1 MANTEVTKRQ
11 PRSGTRQNNAR
22 YLKSGTR
29 YNIQLLDLAV
39 TTTSY
44 RTAFSVEDLTRAQT
58 ICDRLNEIFKN
69 SRADL
74 DFITPGYANGCYVVL
89 WSGTTWLG
97 KDVFT
102 QETEVGNT
110 YEDLYRGCKLPW
122 YDESGA
128 HYYKYRNGSPTII
141 ATVTDTDVTYNK
153 KSAWEI
159 AFDWANSIRSVVNG
173 WNCSEDATFPLIFEG
188 KIYKLQPLTGSYD
201 SSRSVSA
208 TYYGAGEMQPSARTA
223 NNDIFHT
230 LDLTVA
236 IPKGNAPGLE
246 LNTWVKVTY
255 GKISVVAR
263 VADTCGTTKLD
274 LSTGLANALGFKDGT
289 VTISKP

>member
-1 MANTEVTKRQ
+1 MANIEVTQRQ

-39 TTTSY
+39 ATTSY
-44 RTAFSVEDLTRAQT
+44 RTAFSVETADRAQT
-58 ICDRLNEIFKN
+58 ICNRLNEIFKN
-69 SRADL
+69 NKADL
-74 DFITPGYANGCYVVL
+74 DFITPGYSKGSYVVL

-97 KDVFT
+97 KKEF
-102 QETEVGNT
+102 TEVTEAGNT

-128 HYYKYRNGSPTII
+128 HYYEYCDYEPSNI
-141 ATVTDTDVTYNK
+141 ATVTDSDIAYNK

-159 AFDWANSIRSVVNG
+159 AFDWANSIRSIVNG
-173 WNCSEDATFPLIFEG
+173 WNCSEGATFPLIFEG
-188 KIYKLQPLTGSYD
+188 KIYKLQPVIGTYN

-208 TYYGAGEMQPSARTA
+208 TYYGAGETQPSATTA

-236 IPKGNAPGLE
+236 IPKGNAPKLE

-255 GKISVVAR
+255 GKVSVVAR
-263 VADTCGTTKLD
+263 VTDQCGTSKLD

-289 VTISKP
+289 VTISTP